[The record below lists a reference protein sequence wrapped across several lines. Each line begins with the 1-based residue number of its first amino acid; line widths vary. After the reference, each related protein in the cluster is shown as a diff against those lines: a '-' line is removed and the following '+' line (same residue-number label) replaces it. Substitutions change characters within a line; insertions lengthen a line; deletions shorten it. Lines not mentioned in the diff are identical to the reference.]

1 MAREM
6 VETVTGPVE
15 ASELGFTLSHEHV
28 IVGFPGV
35 KQTYPELMDWER
47 IESGGIEKL
56 SEARAEGLNTIMDA
70 TPFELGR
77 DVEMLRRVS
86 EGSGVNIVA
95 STGTYVDIPRLI
107 WFTHPDRMAA
117 VYVREITEG
126 IEGTGIKAGMIKVA
140 DNNYELSAAE
150 EMVLRAASRA
160 SNETDI
166 PITTHTQPLNKVGE
180 PQWRIFAEEGVDPKR
195 VCIGHSSDATDYEYL
210 ANLAREGVFLGM
222 DELPGH
228 QIDAP
233 WRDKAD
239 MVKRLL
245 DAGFERN
252 MMLSHDWSIKRHPD
266 DSWGA
271 TEEIHAK
278 VNPDDYAFV
287 SRRFIPYLREMGV
300 GDEAIQL
307 MTVDNPRRFLT
318 GE

>member
-1 MAREM
+1 MARDT
-6 VETVTGPVE
+6 VETVRGPVA

-28 IVGFPGV
+28 IVGFPGI

-47 IESGGIEKL
+47 IEQGGIEKL
-56 SEARAEGLNTIMDA
+56 SEARAEGLRSIMDA

-86 EGSGVNIVA
+86 EGSGVNIIA

-126 IEGTGIKAGMIKVA
+126 IEDTGIKAGMIKVA
-140 DNNYELSAAE
+140 DNNYELSDAE
-150 EMVLRAASRA
+150 VMVLRAASRA
-160 SNETDI
+160 SNETGI

-180 PQWRIFAEEGVDPKR
+180 PQWRIFADEGVDPAR

-228 QIDAP
+228 QINAP
-233 WRDKAD
+233 WREKSD
-239 MVKRLL
+239 MIKRLL
-245 DAGFERN
+245 DAGFARN
-252 MMLSHDWSIKRHPD
+252 LMLSHDWSIKRHPD

-271 TEEIHAK
+271 TEEIHAQ

-287 SRRFIPYLREMGV
+287 SRRVIPYLREQGV
-300 GDEAIQL
+300 EEEAITL
-307 MTVDNPRRFLT
+307 MTVENPRRFLA
-318 GE
+318 GD

>member
-6 VETVTGPVE
+6 VETVRGPMA

-35 KQTYPELMDWER
+35 KQTYPELMDWEG
-47 IESGGIEKL
+47 IESGGIEML

-140 DNNYELSAAE
+140 DNNYELSGAE
-150 EMVLRAASRA
+150 EMILRAASRA
-160 SNETDI
+160 SNETGS
-166 PITTHTQPLNKVGE
+166 L
-180 PQWRIFAEEGVDPKR
+180 
-195 VCIGHSSDATDYEYL
+195 
-210 ANLAREGVFLGM
+210 
-222 DELPGH
+222 
-228 QIDAP
+228 
-233 WRDKAD
+233 
-239 MVKRLL
+239 
-245 DAGFERN
+245 
-252 MMLSHDWSIKRHPD
+252 
-266 DSWGA
+266 
-271 TEEIHAK
+271 
-278 VNPDDYAFV
+278 
-287 SRRFIPYLREMGV
+287 SRRIRSH
-300 GDEAIQL
+300 
-307 MTVDNPRRFLT
+307 
-318 GE
+318 

>member
-6 VETVTGPVE
+6 VETVTGPVA

-35 KQTYPELMDWER
+35 RQTYPELMDWKR

-86 EGSGVNIVA
+86 EGSGVNIVV

-140 DNNYELSAAE
+140 DNNYELSDAE
-150 EMVLRAASRA
+150 VMVLRAASRA

-233 WRDKAD
+233 WRDKAV

-252 MMLSHDWSIKRHPD
+252 LMLSHDWSMKRHPD

-287 SRRFIPYLREMGV
+287 SRRFIPYLREIGV
-300 GDEAIQL
+300 SEEAITL

>member
-6 VETVTGPVE
+6 VETVRGPVA

-28 IVGFPGV
+28 IVGFPGI
-35 KQTYPELMDWER
+35 KQTYPELMDWEG

-56 SEARAEGLNTIMDA
+56 SEAQAEGLNSIMDA

-77 DVEMLRRVS
+77 DVLMLKRVS
-86 EGSGVNIVA
+86 EGSGVNIIA

-117 VYVREITEG
+117 VYMREIIEG

-140 DNNYELSAAE
+140 ANNYELSDAE
-150 EMVLRAASRA
+150 VMVLRAASRA

-166 PITTHTQPLNKVGE
+166 PITTHTQPQNRVGE
-180 PQWRIFAEEGVDPKR
+180 PQWRVFAEEGVDPAR
-195 VCIGHSSDATDYEYL
+195 VCIGHSSDSTEFDYLEG
-210 ANLAREGVFLGM
+210 LAREGVFLGM

-228 QIDAP
+228 QLNEP
-233 WRDKAD
+233 WREKCD
-239 MVKRLL
+239 MIKRLI
-245 DAGFERN
+245 DAGFAGQL
-252 MMLSHDWSIKRHPD
+252 MLSHDWSIKKHPD

-271 TEEIHAK
+271 SEEKHAL

-287 SRRFIPYLREMGV
+287 GRNVLPYLREQGV
-300 GDEAIQL
+300 DEEAIRL
-307 MTVDNPRRFLT
+307 MTVENPRRFLA
-318 GE
+318 G

>member
-6 VETVTGPVE
+6 VETVTGPVA

-117 VYVREITEG
+117 VYIREITEG

-140 DNNYELSAAE
+140 DNNYELSDAE
-150 EMVLRAASRA
+150 VMVLRAASRA
-160 SNETDI
+160 SNETGI

-180 PQWRIFAEEGVDPKR
+180 PQWRIFADERVDPAR
-195 VCIGHSSDATDYEYL
+195 VCIGHSSDATDFDYL

-228 QIDAP
+228 QLNEP
-233 WRDKAD
+233 WREKAD
-239 MVKRLL
+239 MVNRLL

-252 MMLSHDWSIKRHPD
+252 LMLSHDWSIKRHPD

-271 TEEIHAK
+271 TEEKHAL
-278 VNPDDYAFV
+278 VNPDDYAFI
-287 SRRFIPYLREMGV
+287 SRRFLPYLREMGV
-300 GDEAIQL
+300 SEGAITL

-318 GE
+318 GG

>member
-6 VETVTGPVE
+6 VETVTGPVA

-28 IVGFPGV
+28 IVGFPGI
-35 KQTYPELMDWER
+35 KQTYPELMDWEG

-56 SEARAEGLNTIMDA
+56 SEAHSEGLNSIMDA

-86 EGSGVNIVA
+86 EGSGVNIVT

-117 VYVREITEG
+117 VYMREIIEG

-140 DNNYELSAAE
+140 ANNYELSDAE
-150 EMVLRAASRA
+150 VMVLRAASRA
-160 SNETDI
+160 SNETGI
-166 PITTHTQPLNKVGE
+166 PITTHTQPQNRVGE
-180 PQWRIFAEEGVDPKR
+180 PQWRVFAEEGVDPAR
-195 VCIGHSSDATDYEYL
+195 VCIGHSSDSTEFDYLEG
-210 ANLAREGVFLGM
+210 LAREGVFLGM

-228 QIDAP
+228 QLNEP
-233 WRDKAD
+233 WREKCD
-239 MVKRLL
+239 MIKRLI
-245 DAGFERN
+245 DAGFAGQL
-252 MMLSHDWSIKRHPD
+252 MLSHDWSVKKHPD

-271 TEEIHAK
+271 SEEKHAL

-287 SRRFIPYLREMGV
+287 GRNVLPYLREQGV
-300 GDEAIQL
+300 DEEAIRL
-307 MTVDNPRRFLT
+307 MTVENPRRFLA
-318 GE
+318 GK

>member
-6 VETVTGPVE
+6 VETVTGPVA

-28 IVGFPGV
+28 IVGFPGI
-35 KQTYPELMDWER
+35 KQTYPELMDWEG

-56 SEARAEGLNTIMDA
+56 SEAHAEGLNSIMDA

-77 DVEMLRRVS
+77 DVLMLKRVS
-86 EGSGVNIVA
+86 EGSGVNIIA

-117 VYVREITEG
+117 VYTREIIEG

-140 DNNYELSAAE
+140 ANNYELSDAE
-150 EMVLRAASRA
+150 VMVLRAASRA

-166 PITTHTQPLNKVGE
+166 PITTHTQPQNRVGE
-180 PQWRIFAEEGVDPKR
+180 PQWRIFAEEGVDPAR
-195 VCIGHSSDATDYEYL
+195 VCIGHSSDSTEFDYLEG
-210 ANLAREGVFLGM
+210 LAREGVFLGM

-228 QIDAP
+228 QLNEP
-233 WRDKAD
+233 WREKCD
-239 MVKRLL
+239 MIKRLI
-245 DAGFERN
+245 DAGFAGQL
-252 MMLSHDWSIKRHPD
+252 MLSHDWSVKKHPD

-271 TEEIHAK
+271 SEEKHK
-278 VNPDDYAFV
+278 LVNPDDYAFV
-287 SRRFIPYLREMGV
+287 GRNVLPYLREQGV
-300 GDEAIQL
+300 DEEAIRL
-307 MTVDNPRRFLT
+307 MTIDNPRRFLA